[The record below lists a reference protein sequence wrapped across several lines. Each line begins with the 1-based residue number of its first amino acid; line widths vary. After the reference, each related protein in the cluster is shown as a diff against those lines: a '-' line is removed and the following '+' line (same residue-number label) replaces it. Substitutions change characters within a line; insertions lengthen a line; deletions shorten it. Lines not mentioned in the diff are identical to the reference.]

1 MTCQRHEKVPAVN
14 HPALAIEVTG
24 IHDRIS
30 VDLILGLP
38 LTDEGYLGIITICES
53 LSKRVEAYPIKSKAM
68 GEISQHVWSYICRY
82 GPPKECLSDQGNEWC
97 NSMFKNMLSS
107 LGVEHKVTSAYF
119 ARTNGQ
125 VERNNRTL
133 MQSLRKH
140 TEEHPTQW
148 NKWLDFVVMAY
159 NSRVHSSTNFT
170 PHELCFGR
178 KMNGFESWDTK
189 PATDDVAAL
198 NQRALQIK
206 NLVENQHELAKLNIK
221 KSQEIQK
228 RNQDSNSRVE
238 AEFLTPGTS
247 VFVKTE
253 GILSKLTPRYR
264 GPFTV
269 VEVTSKGNYILEN
282 ALEERLDMS
291 VPRSKLKVVDSEYDE
306 NNYENAEIEKIL
318 DFKKDGNQFIYLVK
332 WKNSE
337 DQDWLSVDRFNTL
350 EIINEFHAKLEE
362 KNNKLLEK
370 PSEQKRL
377 LRKKKEERIQP
388 NRLVKKRKVD
398 EAKITNGNVE
408 KRGRGRPKKSNLVN
422 FSLKNVLTFIFV
434 VFHLFVGNGLMFMI
448 EGDFKYCDV
457 SGLARVDVEASCEL
471 KSSNNRFFNKT
482 ENGTYQTFYIL
493 DKTSHMV
500 HGLAKECSKT
510 VTVVKTYTD
519 FFGRRSRN
527 QQDFEAAVSESEC
540 HEMSKHNVCEGTL
553 MNCEEGHCES
563 ANKALETYSWWH
575 EETSE
580 ATNCRWRNIS
590 ISADSI
596 DSFVFNEQCKAK
608 DLTCRLLHGRIV
620 WDTSVIQAC
629 AFQFVSELKMQI
641 KESDI
646 LIATELNLALE
657 VTNSYVDPFC
667 GKSTIYETTEGLFV
681 SKEVESK
688 SFPEVERSQKL
699 IDKFVLSEED
709 MLRYTSYQVYRH
721 FVYQACLNQKMIL
734 RSFKTKQDEFLK
746 IEDFDG
752 SKLMVYSKNGA
763 IWVPKCTNVSN
774 VNVYLGLN
782 GHNNCIKGVA
792 VNFTIG
798 KKVFKGYLTDDFV
811 IRSETVE
818 DICGDKEFLLGDIL
832 IKKDN
837 NSVRAVKTSAAHVV
851 KLNPHN
857 FNEKISLIHSK
868 VVIDGYEAL
877 AEFPSLQPLAVK
889 AEVELNGKAIKT
901 SSNFIM
907 RNLILNLI
915 LTVYNIRW
923 FIVAIVAVIII
934 LLLTY
939 VCKAVTVVGWTIK
952 SICSSCIKFC
962 NQKILTRGALV
973 FKRKRKESTNGKSSE
988 LTFKKLKAKDE
999 NERESLSTTKQ
1010 VKGRQAPVIVD
1021 DSE

>member
-1 MTCQRHEKVPAVN
+1 
-14 HPALAIEVTG
+14 
-24 IHDRIS
+24 
-30 VDLILGLP
+30 
-38 LTDEGYLGIITICES
+38 
-53 LSKRVEAYPIKSKAM
+53 
-68 GEISQHVWSYICRY
+68 
-82 GPPKECLSDQGNEWC
+82 
-97 NSMFKNMLSS
+97 
-107 LGVEHKVTSAYF
+107 
-119 ARTNGQ
+119 
-125 VERNNRTL
+125 
-133 MQSLRKH
+133 
-140 TEEHPTQW
+140 
-148 NKWLDFVVMAY
+148 
-159 NSRVHSSTNFT
+159 
-170 PHELCFGR
+170 
-178 KMNGFESWDTK
+178 
-189 PATDDVAAL
+189 
-198 NQRALQIK
+198 
-206 NLVENQHELAKLNIK
+206 
-221 KSQEIQK
+221 
-228 RNQDSNSRVE
+228 
-238 AEFLTPGTS
+238 
-247 VFVKTE
+247 
-253 GILSKLTPRYR
+253 
-264 GPFTV
+264 
-269 VEVTSKGNYILEN
+269 
-282 ALEERLDMS
+282 
-291 VPRSKLKVVDSEYDE
+291 
-306 NNYENAEIEKIL
+306 
-318 DFKKDGNQFIYLVK
+318 
-332 WKNSE
+332 
-337 DQDWLSVDRFNTL
+337 
-350 EIINEFHAKLEE
+350 
-362 KNNKLLEK
+362 
-370 PSEQKRL
+370 
-377 LRKKKEERIQP
+377 
-388 NRLVKKRKVD
+388 
-398 EAKITNGNVE
+398 
-408 KRGRGRPKKSNLVN
+408 
-422 FSLKNVLTFIFV
+422 
-434 VFHLFVGNGLMFMI
+434 
-448 EGDFKYCDV
+448 
-457 SGLARVDVEASCEL
+457 
-471 KSSNNRFFNKT
+471 
-482 ENGTYQTFYIL
+482 
-493 DKTSHMV
+493 
-500 HGLAKECSKT
+500 
-510 VTVVKTYTD
+510 
-519 FFGRRSRN
+519 
-527 QQDFEAAVSESEC
+527 
-540 HEMSKHNVCEGTL
+540 
-553 MNCEEGHCES
+553 
-563 ANKALETYSWWH
+563 
-575 EETSE
+575 
-580 ATNCRWRNIS
+580 
-590 ISADSI
+590 
-596 DSFVFNEQCKAK
+596 
-608 DLTCRLLHGRIV
+608 
-620 WDTSVIQAC
+620 
-629 AFQFVSELKMQI
+629 MQI

-646 LIATELNLALE
+646 LIATDLNLALE

-907 RNLILNLI
+907 RNLILSLI
-915 LTVYNIRW
+915 QTVYNMRW
-923 FIVAIVAVIII
+923 VIVVIVAVIII

-1010 VKGRQAPVIVD
+1010 VKGRQTPVIVD